1 MPTFT
6 DFPLVDRDL
15 DSPLNEDVIDVM
27 HQRDEELRERPF
39 FLDMADSG
47 EISVETYG
55 AALATFQIYVPEAAA
70 QLVIAVQ
77 AFKHNA
83 TSAQVECRIGGLTS
97 SEVTTT
103 NTSYGTSVF
112 AATFSDVSTIIGT
125 EITMTLH
132 GKRTGSSG
140 GSPHMHCRIA
150 NGPACYFVE

>member
-6 DFPLVDRDL
+6 DFPLADRDL
-15 DSPLNEDVIDVM
+15 GSPLNEDVIDAL
-27 HQRDEELRERPF
+27 HARDGELRERPF
-39 FLDMADSG
+39 FLDMSDSG
-47 EISVETYG
+47 EIAVESYG
-55 AALATFQIYVPEAAA
+55 AALATFQIYVDEVAA

-77 AFKHNA
+77 TFKHNSD
-83 TSAQVECRIGGLTS
+83 SAQVECRIGGLTS

-112 AATFSDVSTIIGT
+112 AATFSDVSSITGT

-140 GSPHMHCRIA
+140 GSPHMHCKIA
-150 NGPACYFVE
+150 DGPACYFVE